1 MQKPILYIDMDNV
14 LVDFK
19 SGIEQLSDEIRQQY
33 AGRLDD
39 VPNIF
44 SLMKP
49 MNGAIEAVEHLK
61 EHYDIY
67 VLSTAPWENPSA
79 WSDKLN
85 WIKTYFGD
93 VFYKRLI
100 LSHHKN
106 LNAGE
111 YLIDDR
117 TANGA
122 GYFKGT
128 LLQFG
133 KEYAN
138 WQAITDYLLSEAK
151 LYKNI
156 EVKLAKNLALMNQI
170 WSLHSKDEKVFI
182 YPNGERNLSTE
193 QSKRPEHS
201 SFNLSTFLQEKMACL
216 RYEIHTQEGVVYCL
230 INHKRY
236 KTFKQIVNKWQK
248 MYSREFIE
256 YAKDNTSFLNSL
268 SLFAD
273 FKKCSFIQLEKVE
286 KCFVSYPTTGRGLEY
301 KRKIDE
307 AIQGNLKN
315 LKE

>member
-19 SGIEQLSDEIRQQY
+19 SGIEQLSEEAQQQY
-33 AGRLDD
+33 AGRLDE
-39 VPNIF
+39 VPHIF

-49 MNGAIEAVEHLK
+49 MVGAIEAVEQLK
-61 EHYDIY
+61 AHYDIY

-106 LNAGE
+106 LNTGE

-122 GYFKGT
+122 GHFKGT

-138 WQAITDYLLSEAK
+138 WQTITDYLLSEAK

-156 EVKLAKNLALMNQI
+156 EVKLAKNLELMNQI

-182 YPNGERNLSTE
+182 YPMGERNLSTE
-193 QSKRPEHS
+193 QSKCPEHS
-201 SFNLSTFLQEKMACL
+201 AFNLSTFLQEKVSCL

-236 KTFKQIVNKWQK
+236 KTFRRIVNKWKK
-248 MYSREFIE
+248 MYSQEFIE
-256 YAKDNTSFLNSL
+256 YAKDDTSFIRSLN
-268 SLFAD
+268 LFSD
-273 FKKCSFIQLEKVE
+273 FKKCDFIKLEKVE
-286 KCFVSYPTTGRGLEY
+286 KCFVSYPITGRGFKY
-301 KRKIDE
+301 KGKIDE
-307 AIQGNLKN
+307 TIQYNLKN
-315 LKE
+315 N